1 MNYIKHLTGFFD
13 KVAQDKLLNPTHVSL
28 YIALFQFWNINR
40 FRNPIS
46 ISRHEIMRISKI
58 SSLAT
63 YHRCLKLLDAHG
75 YIKYEPSFNPYKGSH
90 VFLFNFADNLKPMT
104 RNVRTASSNF
114 ELVDEQVVNKH
125 CTSTETSSEQ
135 VDEQALVRYINN
147 TNITNNLNDSNSL
160 NLGEPAKKN
169 EIESFDFK
177 NDIVQKEEK
186 SSGKKEEKE
195 IANDLS
201 PLSPISSNPAFA
213 DFNAERT
220 VNSQQ
225 NSSAKKESNELRT
238 NSISEQESVE
248 HISRQFANQIEKPPE
263 NYSEKPLPNPTI
275 EEVLNYF
282 KEQNFPDVEANKFFN
297 YFKSIGWLV
306 GGKIPMADWLA
317 AARNWMLNAP
327 KFVSNER
334 AHSSKS
340 LDTSAGKDYSEPL

>member
-13 KVAQDKLLNPTHVSL
+13 KVAKDKLLNPSHVSL

-90 VFLFNFADNLKPMT
+90 VFLFNFADDLKPT
-104 RNVRTASSNF
+104 ARNERTATSIF
-114 ELVDEQVVNKH
+114 EHVNEQVVNKH
-125 CTSTETSSEQ
+125 RTSTETGSEQ
-135 VDEQALVRYINN
+135 VSEQALVPYINN
-147 TNITNNLNDSNSL
+147 TNILNDSNSL

-169 EIESFDFK
+169 ENESFNFLNVED
-177 NDIVQKEEK
+177 Q
-186 SSGKKEEKE
+186 EKE
-195 IANDLS
+195 K
-201 PLSPISSNPAFA
+201 
-213 DFNAERT
+213 
-220 VNSQQ
+220 
-225 NSSAKKESNELRT
+225 SSAKKEKENPELST
-238 NSISEQESVE
+238 SSFTEEKTVE
-248 HISRQFANQIEKPPE
+248 HVRHLFANQIEKPPE
-263 NYSEKPLPNPTI
+263 NYSEKPLPNPTV
-275 EEVLNYF
+275 EEVINYF
-282 KEQNFPDVEANKFFN
+282 REQNYPEIEANKFFN

-306 GGKIPMADWLA
+306 GGKTPMADWPA

-334 AHSSKS
+334 TDRTKS

>member
-13 KVAQDKLLNPTHVSL
+13 KVAKDKLLNPTHVSL

-90 VFLFNFADNLKPMT
+90 VFLFNFADDLKPT
-104 RNVRTASSNF
+104 ARNERTATSIF
-114 ELVDEQVVNKH
+114 EHVDEQVVNKH
-125 CTSTETSSEQ
+125 RTSTETASEQ
-135 VDEQALVRYINN
+135 VSEQALVPYINN
-147 TNITNNLNDSNSL
+147 TNNPNILNDSNSL
-160 NLGEPAKKN
+160 NLDEPAKKIEN
-169 EIESFDFK
+169 ESFDFLK
-177 NDIVQKEEK
+177 NNGQEKEK
-186 SSGKKEEKE
+186 SSAKKEMPEHSLDGKPQ
-195 IANDLS
+195 L
-201 PLSPISSNPAFA
+201 SNPAFA
-213 DFNAERT
+213 DSNA
-220 VNSQQ
+220 QQ
-225 NSSAKKESNELRT
+225 TENRRQKD
-238 NSISEQESVE
+238 SIDLKADSFTEQESVE
-248 HISRQFANQIEKPPE
+248 HVRHLFANQIEKPPE
-263 NYSEKPLPNPTI
+263 NYSQKPLPNPTV
-275 EEVLNYF
+275 EEVINYF
-282 KEQNFPDVEANKFFN
+282 REQNYPEIEANKFFN

-306 GGKIPMADWLA
+306 GGKTPMADWPA

-334 AHSSKS
+334 TDRIKS